1 MGIMEKFWLKKKIT
15 EMTREEW
22 EAICD
27 GCGVCCLEKLEDE
40 DTGEIFYTNV
50 TCSHLDNNSCQCLIY
65 ADRYDKAPECF
76 DLTPENIHEV
86 PWLPDTC
93 AYRLINEGQPLF
105 WWHYLISGSRDSV
118 HSAGI
123 SIRSRSLKSLNDF
136 LNKS

>member
-1 MGIMEKFWLKKKIT
+1 MGIMEKFWLKKAFT

-22 EAICD
+22 EALCD

-50 TCSHLDNNSCQCLIY
+50 TCGHLDNNSCKCRIY
-65 ADRYDKAPECF
+65 GERYDKAPECF
-76 DLTPENIHEV
+76 DLTPENIDDV

-105 WWHYLISGSRDSV
+105 WWHYLISGNRDSV
-118 HSAGI
+118 HNAGI

-136 LNKS
+136 LF